1 MKVLIIGNIG
11 SGKTTIG
18 KEIQKFTG
26 YKFVQIDQ
34 LREKYLTEHVSEE
47 YYCLY
52 EFLKSIENNSDII
65 LEFTG
70 VGCHKYAV
78 KRALQLSKDKILIVL
93 CKNRNF
99 EFILERIENKEY
111 SYTNPFDINIKEHI
125 YFVSEELKADLKK
138 TFWNCKDFK
147 FTEIYM
153 DDLNDI
159 QLIMEKIKKSL
170 N

>member
-1 MKVLIIGNIG
+1 MKILIIGNIG
-11 SGKTTIG
+11 SGKSTIG

-34 LREKYLTEHVSEE
+34 IRERYLTKHVSEE

-70 VGCHKYAV
+70 VGCHKFAI
-78 KRALQLSKDKILIVL
+78 KRALQLSNDKIIIIL

-99 EFILERIENKEY
+99 ELITERIKNKKY
-111 SYTNPFDINIKEHI
+111 LFIKPFEIDINEHI
-125 YFVSEELKADLKK
+125 YFVKKELNEDLA
-138 TFWNCKDFK
+138 N
-147 FTEIYM
+147 
-153 DDLNDI
+153 
-159 QLIMEKIKKSL
+159 
-170 N
+170 